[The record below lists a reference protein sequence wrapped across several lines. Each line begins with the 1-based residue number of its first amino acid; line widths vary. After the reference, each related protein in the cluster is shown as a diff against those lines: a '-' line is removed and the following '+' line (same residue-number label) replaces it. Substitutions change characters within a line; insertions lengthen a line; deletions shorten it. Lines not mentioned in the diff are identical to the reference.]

1 MRRLSLIAPV
11 VTLILVM
18 AACGGSSELSEA
30 KLAYKGGLDA
40 SSQGLIPEAIS
51 HFDKAIQLEPDTA
64 VYYRNRGVAH
74 NKLGQY
80 ETAIDDYT
88 KAIQLDPD
96 YALAFFNRGVVLGV
110 LGKNDLADEDFK
122 KACALDKSYC

>member
-1 MRRLSLIAPV
+1 LRRLSLIAPM

-18 AACGGSSELSEA
+18 AACGGSSGLSEA

-40 SSQGLIPEAIS
+40 SSQGLITEAIS

-80 ETAIDDYT
+80 ETAIADYT
-88 KAIQLDPD
+88 KAIQLDPE
-96 YALAFFNRGVVLGV
+96 YALAFYNRGVVLGI
-110 LGKNDLADEDFK
+110 LGKDALAKENFD
-122 KACALDKSYC
+122 KACELDKSHC